1 MNMYLKDKPIYISK
15 FINSMFQIYV
25 DIMLVLI
32 YYKEL
37 MLLNRKK
44 LLNFRI
50 WLHFGAM
57 LDKYKIFFENIV
69 ENLERILLLGHGE
82 KKI

>member
-1 MNMYLKDKPIYISK
+1 MNMYLRDKLTCILR
-15 FINSMFQIYV
+15 FINSMYQIYV

-32 YYKEL
+32 YSKEL

-44 LLNFRI
+44 HLNFRI

-57 LDKYKIFFENIV
+57 LDKYKIFFENLV
-69 ENLERILLLGHGE
+69 ENLERISLLGHGE

>member
-1 MNMYLKDKPIYISK
+1 MYLKDKPIYILR